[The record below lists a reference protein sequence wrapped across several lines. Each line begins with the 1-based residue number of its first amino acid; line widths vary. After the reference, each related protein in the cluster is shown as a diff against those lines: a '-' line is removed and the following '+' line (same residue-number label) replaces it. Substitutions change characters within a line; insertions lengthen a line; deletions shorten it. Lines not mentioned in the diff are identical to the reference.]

1 MTKYFYKAINELG
14 DTVTGTLESESK
26 EKATET
32 ISDYGFIPSFVVE
45 DSKRSGGFD
54 LDAIKEKFTRIRFQE
69 LILFTKQFRTMI
81 RSGVPITTL
90 LQVLENQTENLKL
103 KRAINKIS
111 INVRGGASLH
121 ESISSYPNIFSG
133 LYCNMIRAGEMSGA
147 LTEVMDKLIHVL
159 EHENK
164 IKSDI
169 RSALQYPLTVL
180 IFLVL
185 AFFILL
191 TFAVPRF
198 VSIFLNAGIELP
210 LPTRICMVLYQ
221 FFTNYWYAVIGLTV
235 AALISGYFYIRTE
248 KGLYVKDSFILKF
261 PIIGSLYVKASMS
274 RFASIFAILYDSGI
288 KVLEVIDILSSTIG
302 NSAISYEFGKIKEG
316 VKEGRG
322 IAVPLKTAR
331 FFPPMV
337 VDMIAIGEGAGRL
350 SEMLRD
356 ISSHYDEEVDYA
368 IKRLSDS
375 IAPVLTVGLAV
386 IVGFFALAIFLPMW
400 DLSKLA
406 M

>member
-1 MTKYFYKAINELG
+1 MTKFFYKAINELG

-26 EKATET
+26 ERATEL
-32 ISDYGFIPSFVVE
+32 ISDYGFIPSLVIE

-54 LDAIKEKFTRIRFQE
+54 LNAFKDKFTRIKFQE

-81 RSGVPITTL
+81 RSGVPIVNM
-90 LQVLENQTENLKL
+90 LQVLENQTENIKL

-111 INVRGGASLH
+111 LNVREGSSLY
-121 ESISSYPNIFSG
+121 ESISRFPNIFSS
-133 LYCNMIRAGEMSGA
+133 LYCNMIRAGEMSGVLA
-147 LTEVMDKLIHVL
+147 GVMDKLIYVL

-169 RSALQYPLTVL
+169 RSAMQYPLTVL
-180 IFLVL
+180 IFLGV

-198 VSIFLNAGIELP
+198 VSIFLQAGIELP
-210 LPTRICMVLYQ
+210 LPTRVCMGLYQ
-221 FFTNYWYAVIGLTV
+221 FLASYWYVIIGLT
-235 AALISGYFYIRTE
+235 AAIILSLYYYIRTE
-248 KGLYVKDSFILKF
+248 KGLYLKDSLILKL
-261 PIIGSLYVKASMS
+261 PLIGNLFVKSAMS
-274 RFASIFAILYDSGI
+274 RFASIFAILYESGI
-288 KVLEVIDILSSTIG
+288 PILEALNILSTTIG
-302 NSAISYEFGKIKEG
+302 NNAISHEFDKIKEG

-322 IAVPLKTAR
+322 ISVPLKSSR

-350 SEMLRD
+350 GEMLRD
-356 ISSHYDEEVDYA
+356 ISSHYDEEVNYA

>member
-1 MTKYFYKAINELG
+1 MTKFFYKAINELG

-26 EKATET
+26 ERATEL
-32 ISDYGFIPSFVVE
+32 ISDYGFIPSIVVE

-54 LDAIKEKFTRIRFQE
+54 LNEIKEKFTKIKFQE

-81 RSGVPITTL
+81 RSGVPIVNM
-90 LQVLENQTENLKL
+90 LQVLENQTENIKL

-111 INVRGGASLH
+111 LNVREGSSLY
-121 ESISSYPNIFSG
+121 ESINRFPNIFSS
-133 LYCNMIRAGEMSGA
+133 LYCNMIRAGEMSGVLA
-147 LTEVMDKLIHVL
+147 GVMDKLIYVL

-169 RSALQYPLTVL
+169 RSAMQYPLTVL
-180 IFLVL
+180 IFLGV

-198 VSIFLNAGIELP
+198 VSIFLQAGIELP
-210 LPTRICMVLYQ
+210 LPTRICMNLYQ
-221 FFTNYWYAVIGLTV
+221 FLASYWYVIIGLTI
-235 AALISGYFYIRTE
+235 AIILFLYYYIRTE
-248 KGLYVKDSFILKF
+248 KGLYLKDTLILKL
-261 PIIGSLYVKASMS
+261 PLIGNLFLKSAMS
-274 RFASIFAILYDSGI
+274 RFASIFAILYESGI
-288 KVLEVIDILSSTIG
+288 PILEALNILSTTIG
-302 NSAISYEFGKIKEG
+302 NRAISYEFDKIKEG

-322 IAVPLKTAR
+322 IAVPLKSSR

-337 VDMIAIGEGAGRL
+337 VDMVAIGEGAGRL
-350 SEMLRD
+350 GEMLRD
-356 ISSHYDEEVDYA
+356 ISSHYDEEVNYA

>member
-14 DTVTGTLESESK
+14 DTVSGTLESESK
-26 EKATET
+26 EKATEL

-45 DSKRSGGFD
+45 ESKRSGGFD
-54 LDAIKEKFTRIRFQE
+54 LDAVKEKFTRIKFQE

-81 RSGVPITTL
+81 RSGVPIINL
-90 LQVLENQTENLKL
+90 LQVLENQTENIKL
-103 KRAINKIS
+103 KRTISKIS
-111 INVRGGASLH
+111 LDVRAGSSLY
-121 ESISSYPNIFSG
+121 ESISKYPNIFSG
-133 LYCNMIRAGEMSGA
+133 LYCNMIRAGEMSGVLA
-147 LTEVMDKLIHVL
+147 EVMDKLIYVL

-169 RSALQYPLTVL
+169 RSALQYPFTVL
-180 IFLVL
+180 IFLGV

-198 VSIFLNAGIELP
+198 VSIFLKAGIELP
-210 LPTRICMVLYQ
+210 LPTRVCMILYQ
-221 FFTNYWYAVIGLTV
+221 FLTSYWYVIIGLTV
-235 AALISGYFYIRTE
+235 AIILSLYFYIRTE
-248 KGLYVKDSFILKF
+248 RGLYHKDTLILRF
-261 PIIGSLYVKASMS
+261 PVMGSLFVKAAMS

-288 KVLEVIDILSSTIG
+288 PILESINILSTTIG
-302 NSAISYEFGKIKEG
+302 NSAISYEFGKIREG
-316 VKEGRG
+316 VKGGRG
-322 IAVPLKTAR
+322 IAVPLKSAR

-337 VDMIAIGEGAGRL
+337 VDMVAIGESAGRL

-368 IKRLSDS
+368 VKRLSDS